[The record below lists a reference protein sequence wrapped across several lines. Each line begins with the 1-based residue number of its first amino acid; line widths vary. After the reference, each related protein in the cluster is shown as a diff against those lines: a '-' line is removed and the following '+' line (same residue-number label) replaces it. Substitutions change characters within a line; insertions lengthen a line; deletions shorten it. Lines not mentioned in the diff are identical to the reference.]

1 MVKQLKYQN
10 ITWISLVAPNKDE
23 VAKLGHEYGIHSLVS
38 EELLHPSA
46 RAKVDVYDDYIYLI
60 LHFPV
65 DKVCQPDYGDGLHE
79 DDTYEVDFILGK
91 DFLITAHY
99 ESIPPLEE
107 FSKILEASSGLV
119 NSKKDK
125 NIHAGHLFYYIIR
138 QLYQSLESGL
148 DNINVNLKRAEQKIF
163 SGQEAEMVKTLSGL
177 NRCLLDF
184 KWALKFHREIL
195 ESLLTAGKEFYGEKF
210 GYYLGSIMGEYEKI
224 SNMVDSN
231 RENFSELR
239 STNESLLSIKTN
251 NIMKGL
257 TVLTAIF
264 LPVTLIGTIFGMSGT
279 DLNMP
284 IIKSPEGFFVAV
296 ALMAITAVVMVV
308 IAKAKKWI

>member
-1 MVKQLKYQN
+1 MIKQLKYQN
-10 ITWISLVAPNKDE
+10 ITWLSLIAPTKDE
-23 VAKLGHEYGIHSLVS
+23 VAKLGQDYTIHPLVS
-38 EELLHPSA
+38 EELLHPSI

-65 DKVCQPDYGDGLHE
+65 DKVCDPNYSDDLHH

-91 DFLITAHY
+91 DFIITAHY
-99 ESIPPLEE
+99 ENIPQLEE
-107 FSKILEASSGLV
+107 FSKILEASAGLIGG
-119 NSKKDK
+119 KKDK
-125 NIHAGHLFYYIIR
+125 NIHAGHLFYYIVR
-138 QLYQSLESGL
+138 QLYQSLETGL
-148 DNINVNLKRAEQKIF
+148 DNINTSLKNAEQKIF
-163 SGQEAEMVKTLSGL
+163 AGREAEMVKSLSSL

-184 KWALKFHREIL
+184 KWALKFHREVL
-195 ESLLTAGKEFYGEKF
+195 ESLAIAAREFYGEKF
-210 GYYLGSIMGEYEKI
+210 DYYIQSIIGEYEKI
-224 SNMVDSN
+224 SNLVDSN

-251 NIMKGL
+251 DTMKAL

-264 LPVTLIGTIFGMSGT
+264 LPITLIGTIFGMSGT

-284 IIKSPEGFFVAV
+284 IIKSPNGFFFAV
-296 ALMAITAVVMVV
+296 VLMAITAIIMTL